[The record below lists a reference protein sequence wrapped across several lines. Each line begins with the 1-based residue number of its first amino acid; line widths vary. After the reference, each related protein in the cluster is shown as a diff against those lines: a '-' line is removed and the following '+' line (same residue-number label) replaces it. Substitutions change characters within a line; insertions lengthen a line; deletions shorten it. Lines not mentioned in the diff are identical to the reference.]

1 MDFMLTDGLSIM
13 LHKMDPDNPLPVRFA
28 VGEALSSVASHRNAA
43 LLLIDHGLSV
53 ISALGKINSDCRV
66 SSPYRPVFYLWLFF
80 S

>member
-1 MDFMLTDGLSIM
+1 MAMHKALGELWMDFMLTDGLSIM

-53 ISALGKINSDCRV
+53 ISALGTINSDCRV
-66 SSPYRPVFYLWLFF
+66 SSLH
-80 S
+80 